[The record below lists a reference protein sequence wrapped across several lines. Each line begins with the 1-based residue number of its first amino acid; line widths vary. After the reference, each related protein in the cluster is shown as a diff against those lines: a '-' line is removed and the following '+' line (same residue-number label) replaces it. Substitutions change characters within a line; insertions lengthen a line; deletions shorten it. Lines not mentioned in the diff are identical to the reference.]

1 MCLDLDWRDRV
12 HLYGIVATWLLLIVA
27 GLMIESIAS
36 EIAVTISPDSAGWRI
51 AFRLFLLLCIFVALL
66 LINAARFSVA
76 LNPWSKFLA
85 LVNHMTGAANL
96 DTGPIAV
103 SGKAQPSSSAQT
115 KRNNGGVTQPLLRTS
130 AQPQYNARPRP
141 APQTTITIVNP
152 VSDVPYRSMNV
163 DTAATPS
170 YEALRSAVTPDP
182 TGSVQFAFTP
192 E

>member
-27 GLMIESIAS
+27 GLMIESIAN
-36 EIAVTISPDSAGWRI
+36 EIAVTISPDNAGWRI

-103 SGKAQPSSSAQT
+103 NGKAQTA
-115 KRNNGGVTQPLLRTS
+115 RNSQQRGGVTQPLLRTS
-130 AQPQYNARPRP
+130 AQPQHPNRPRQHP
-141 APQTTITIVNP
+141 HTSITIVNP
-152 VSDVPYRSMNV
+152 VPDGPYRAMADVPVAN
-163 DTAATPS
+163 TPS
-170 YEALRSAVTPDP
+170 YDALRNTTTPSE
-182 TGSVQFAFTP
+182 GVQFAFTT

>member
-103 SGKAQPSSSAQT
+103 SGKAQSLPSSQA
-115 KRNNGGVTQPLLRTS
+115 KRTGSVTQPLLRTS
-130 AQPQYNARPRP
+130 AQPQNTSRTRP

-152 VSDVPYRSMNV
+152 VSDAPYRAMNV
-163 DTAATPS
+163 EASTTPS
-170 YEALRSAVTPDP
+170 YEALRSAVASEPA
-182 TGSVQFAFTP
+182 GSVQFAFTA